1 MNILVT
7 NDDGFESKG
16 IAVLAKIMKK
26 YGNVAVV
33 APFSA
38 QSGMSMAV
46 SLGAPR
52 IAFREIESSAFTG
65 ADGEEHTE
73 RWACLDATP
82 ASCVKFALSTPWLGW
97 RPDVIV
103 SGINHGANTS
113 VASCYSGTLGATA
126 EAAVN
131 HILGIGISLCD
142 HNPDA
147 DFSQVEKYFPG
158 IFEKLTELPRHSY
171 MTYYNVNFPSVPADE
186 IKGVRAGYM
195 GRGHW
200 VKEFRSL
207 DDVETAAAALKEVQ
221 TGSHSGE
228 TDRDAAGDAAVK
240 MYKMI
245 GDFCSEA
252 DNSADADHLLT
263 DNGYISIVPHT
274 IDSTDYEQL
283 GILNGVTF

>member
-1 MNILVT
+1 MNILIT

-16 IAVLAKIMKK
+16 IAVLTKMMKK
-26 YGNVAVV
+26 YGNVAVI

-46 SLGAPR
+46 SLGAEK
-52 IAFREIESSAFTG
+52 IAFKEIESSSFVG
-65 ADGEEHTE
+65 EDGLEHTE
-73 RWACLDATP
+73 RWAYLDATP
-82 ASCVKFALSTPWLGW
+82 ASCVKFAMSTPWLGW
-97 RPDVIV
+97 KPDVIV

-131 HILGIGISLCD
+131 HILGIGVSLCD

-147 DFSQVEKYFPG
+147 DFSQIEKYFPG
-158 IFEKLTELPRHSY
+158 IFEKLVELPRHSY

-195 GRGHW
+195 GRGRW

-207 DDVETAAAALKEVQ
+207 DEAEAIAASLNGAPTGDPSEKAAE
-221 TGSHSGE
+221 
-228 TDRDAAGDAAVK
+228 K
-240 MYKMI
+240 MYKLV
-245 GDFCSEA
+245 GNFSSDT
-252 DNSADADHLLT
+252 DNSSDADHLLT
-263 DNGYISIVPHT
+263 DNGYVSIVPHT

-283 GILNGVTF
+283 RILSEVAF

>member
-1 MNILVT
+1 MNILIT

-16 IAVLAKIMKK
+16 IAVLTKVMKK
-26 YGNVAVV
+26 YGNVAVI

-46 SLGAPR
+46 SLGAEK
-52 IAFREIESSAFTG
+52 IAFKEIESSTFVG
-65 ADGEEHTE
+65 EDGLEHTE
-73 RWACLDATP
+73 RWAYLDATP
-82 ASCVKFALSTPWLGW
+82 ASCVKFAMSTPWLGW
-97 RPDVIV
+97 KPDVIV

-131 HILGIGISLCD
+131 HILGIGVSLCD

-147 DFSQVEKYFPG
+147 DFSQIEKYFPG
-158 IFEKLTELPRHSY
+158 IFEKLVELPRHSY

-195 GRGHW
+195 GRGRW

-207 DDVETAAAALKEVQ
+207 DEAEAIAASLNGAP
-221 TGSHSGE
+221 TGDPSE
-228 TDRDAAGDAAVK
+228 KPAVK
-240 MYKMI
+240 MYKLE
-245 GDFCSEA
+245 GNFCSDT

-263 DNGYISIVPHT
+263 DDGYVSIVPHT

-283 GILNGVTF
+283 KILSEVAF

>member
-1 MNILVT
+1 MNILIT

-16 IAVLAKIMKK
+16 IAVLTKMMKK
-26 YGNVAVV
+26 YGNVAVI

-46 SLGAPR
+46 SLGAEK
-52 IAFREIESSAFTG
+52 IAFKEIESSSFVG
-65 ADGEEHTE
+65 EDGLEHTE
-73 RWACLDATP
+73 RWAYLDATP
-82 ASCVKFALSTPWLGW
+82 ASCVKFAMSTPWLGW
-97 RPDVIV
+97 KPDVIV

-131 HILGIGISLCD
+131 HILGIGVSLCD

-147 DFSQVEKYFPG
+147 DFSQIEKYFPG
-158 IFEKLTELPRHSY
+158 IFEKLVELPRHSY

-195 GRGHW
+195 GRGRW

-207 DDVETAAAALKEVQ
+207 DEAEAIAASLNGAP
-221 TGSHSGE
+221 TGDPSE
-228 TDRDAAGDAAVK
+228 KPAEK
-240 MYKMI
+240 MYKLV
-245 GDFCSEA
+245 GNFSSDT
-252 DNSADADHLLT
+252 DNSSDADHLLT
-263 DNGYISIVPHT
+263 DNGYVSIVPHT

-283 GILNGVTF
+283 RILSEVAF

>member
-1 MNILVT
+1 MNILIT

-16 IAVLAKIMKK
+16 IAVLTKMMKK
-26 YGNVAVV
+26 YGNVAVI

-46 SLGAPR
+46 SLGAEK
-52 IAFREIESSAFTG
+52 IAFKEIESSTFVG
-65 ADGEEHTE
+65 EDGLEHTE
-73 RWACLDATP
+73 RWAYLDATP
-82 ASCVKFALSTPWLGW
+82 ASCVKFAMSTPWLGW
-97 RPDVIV
+97 KPDVIV

-131 HILGIGISLCD
+131 HILGIGVSLCD

-147 DFSQVEKYFPG
+147 DFSQIEKYFPG
-158 IFEKLTELPRHSY
+158 IFEKLVELPRHSY
-171 MTYYNVNFPSVPADE
+171 MTYYNVNFPSAPADE

-195 GRGHW
+195 GRGRW

-207 DDVETAAAALKEVQ
+207 DEAEAIAASLNGAP
-221 TGSHSGE
+221 TGDPSE
-228 TDRDAAGDAAVK
+228 KPAVK
-240 MYKMI
+240 MYKLV
-245 GDFCSEA
+245 GNFSSDT

-263 DNGYISIVPHT
+263 DNGYVSIVPHT

-283 GILNGVTF
+283 KILSEVAF

>member
-1 MNILVT
+1 MNILIT

-16 IAVLAKIMKK
+16 IAVLTKMMKK

-46 SLGAPR
+46 SLGAEK
-52 IAFREIESSAFTG
+52 IAFKEIESSTFVG
-65 ADGEEHTE
+65 EDGLEHTE
-73 RWACLDATP
+73 RWAYLDATP
-82 ASCVKFALSTPWLGW
+82 ASCVKFAMSTPWLGW
-97 RPDVIV
+97 KPDVIV

-131 HILGIGISLCD
+131 HILGIGVSLCD

-147 DFSQVEKYFPG
+147 DFSQIEKYFPG
-158 IFEKLTELPRHSY
+158 IFEKLVELPRHSY

-195 GRGHW
+195 GRGRW

-207 DDVETAAAALKEVQ
+207 DEAEAIAASLNGAP
-221 TGSHSGE
+221 TGDPAE
-228 TDRDAAGDAAVK
+228 KPAVK
-240 MYKMI
+240 MYKLV
-245 GDFCSEA
+245 GNFSSDT

-263 DNGYISIVPHT
+263 DNGYVSIVPHT

-283 GILNGVTF
+283 KILSEVAF

>member
-1 MNILVT
+1 MNILIT

-16 IAVLAKIMKK
+16 IAVLTKIMKK
-26 YGNVAVV
+26 YGNVAVI

-46 SLGAPR
+46 SLGAEK
-52 IAFREIESSAFTG
+52 IAFKEIESSTFVG
-65 ADGEEHTE
+65 EDGLEHTE
-73 RWACLDATP
+73 RWAYLDATP
-82 ASCVKFALSTPWLGW
+82 ASCVKFAMSTPWLGW
-97 RPDVIV
+97 KPDVIV

-131 HILGIGISLCD
+131 HILGIGVSLCD

-147 DFSQVEKYFPG
+147 DFSQIEKYFPG
-158 IFEKLTELPRHSY
+158 IFEKLVELPRHSY

-195 GRGHW
+195 GRGRW

-207 DDVETAAAALKEVQ
+207 DEAEAIAASLNGAP
-221 TGSHSGE
+221 TGDPSE
-228 TDRDAAGDAAVK
+228 KPAGK
-240 MYKMI
+240 MYKLV
-245 GDFCSEA
+245 GNFSSDT
-252 DNSADADHLLT
+252 DNSSDADHLLT
-263 DNGYISIVPHT
+263 DNGYVSIVPHT

-283 GILNGVTF
+283 KILSEVAF

>member
-1 MNILVT
+1 MNILIT

-16 IAVLAKIMKK
+16 IAVLTKMMKK
-26 YGNVAVV
+26 YGNVAVI

-46 SLGAPR
+46 SLGAEK
-52 IAFREIESSAFTG
+52 IAFKEIESSTFVG
-65 ADGEEHTE
+65 EDGLEHTE
-73 RWACLDATP
+73 RWAYLDATP
-82 ASCVKFALSTPWLGW
+82 ASCVKFAMSTPWLGW
-97 RPDVIV
+97 KPDVIV

-131 HILGIGISLCD
+131 HILGIGVSLCD

-147 DFSQVEKYFPG
+147 DFSQIEKYFPG
-158 IFEKLTELPRHSY
+158 IFEKLVELPRHSY

-195 GRGHW
+195 GRGRW

-207 DDVETAAAALKEVQ
+207 DEAEAIAASLNGAP
-221 TGSHSGE
+221 TGDPSE
-228 TDRDAAGDAAVK
+228 KPEVK
-240 MYKMI
+240 MYKLV
-245 GDFCSEA
+245 GNFSSDT

-263 DNGYISIVPHT
+263 DNGYVSIVPHT

-283 GILNGVTF
+283 KILSEVAF

>member
-1 MNILVT
+1 MNILIT

-16 IAVLAKIMKK
+16 IAVLTKMMKK
-26 YGNVAVV
+26 YGNVAVI

-46 SLGAPR
+46 SIGAEKV
-52 IAFREIESSAFTG
+52 AFKEIESSTFVG
-65 ADGEEHTE
+65 EDGLEHTE
-73 RWACLDATP
+73 RWAYLDATP
-82 ASCVKFALSTPWLGW
+82 ASCVKFAMSTPWLGW
-97 RPDVIV
+97 KPDVIV

-131 HILGIGISLCD
+131 HILGIGVSLCD

-147 DFSQVEKYFPG
+147 DFSQIEKYFPG
-158 IFEKLTELPRHSY
+158 IFEKLVELPRHSY

-195 GRGHW
+195 GRGRW

-207 DDVETAAAALKEVQ
+207 DEAEAIAASLNGAP
-221 TGSHSGE
+221 TGDPSE
-228 TDRDAAGDAAVK
+228 KPAEK
-240 MYKMI
+240 MYKLV
-245 GDFCSEA
+245 GNFSSDT

-263 DNGYISIVPHT
+263 DNGYVSIVPHT

-283 GILNGVTF
+283 KILSEVAF

>member
-1 MNILVT
+1 MNILIT

-16 IAVLAKIMKK
+16 IAVLTKMMKK

-46 SLGAPR
+46 SLGAEK
-52 IAFREIESSAFTG
+52 IAFKEIESSTFVG
-65 ADGEEHTE
+65 EDGLEHTE
-73 RWACLDATP
+73 RWAYLDATP
-82 ASCVKFALSTPWLGW
+82 ASCVKFAMSTPWLGW
-97 RPDVIV
+97 KPDVIV

-131 HILGIGISLCD
+131 HILGIGVSLCD

-147 DFSQVEKYFPG
+147 DFSQIEKYFPG
-158 IFEKLTELPRHSY
+158 IFEKLVELPRHSY

-195 GRGHW
+195 GRGRW

-207 DDVETAAAALKEVQ
+207 DDAEAIAASLNGAP
-221 TGSHSGE
+221 TGDPSE
-228 TDRDAAGDAAVK
+228 KPAVK
-240 MYKMI
+240 MYKLV
-245 GDFCSEA
+245 GNFSSDT

-263 DNGYISIVPHT
+263 DNGYVSIVPHT

-283 GILNGVTF
+283 KILSEVVF

>member
-1 MNILVT
+1 MNILIT

-16 IAVLAKIMKK
+16 IAVLTKMMKK
-26 YGNVAVV
+26 YGNVAVI

-46 SLGAPR
+46 SLGAEK
-52 IAFREIESSAFTG
+52 IAFKEIESSTFVG
-65 ADGEEHTE
+65 EDGLEHTE
-73 RWACLDATP
+73 RWAYLDATP
-82 ASCVKFALSTPWLGW
+82 ASCVKFAMSTPWLGW
-97 RPDVIV
+97 KPDVIV

-131 HILGIGISLCD
+131 HILGIGVSLCD

-147 DFSQVEKYFPG
+147 DFSQIEKYFPG
-158 IFEKLTELPRHSY
+158 IFEKLVELPRHSY

-195 GRGHW
+195 GRGRW
-200 VKEFRSL
+200 IKEFRSL
-207 DDVETAAAALKEVQ
+207 DEAEAIAASLNGAP
-221 TGSHSGE
+221 TGDPSE
-228 TDRDAAGDAAVK
+228 KPAVK
-240 MYKMI
+240 MYKLV
-245 GDFCSEA
+245 GNFSSDT
-252 DNSADADHLLT
+252 DNSSDADHLLT
-263 DNGYISIVPHT
+263 DNGYVSIVPHT

-283 GILNGVTF
+283 KILSEMAF

>member
-1 MNILVT
+1 MNILIT

-16 IAVLAKIMKK
+16 IAVLTKMMKK

-46 SLGAPR
+46 SLGAEK
-52 IAFREIESSAFTG
+52 IAFKEIESSTFVG
-65 ADGEEHTE
+65 EDGLEHTE
-73 RWACLDATP
+73 RWAYLDATP
-82 ASCVKFALSTPWLGW
+82 ASCVKFAMSTPWLGW
-97 RPDVIV
+97 KPDVIV

-131 HILGIGISLCD
+131 HILGIGVSLCD

-147 DFSQVEKYFPG
+147 DFSQIEKYFPG
-158 IFEKLTELPRHSY
+158 IFEKLVELPRHSY

-195 GRGHW
+195 GRGRW
-200 VKEFRSL
+200 IKEFRSL
-207 DDVETAAAALKEVQ
+207 DEAEAIAASLNGAP
-221 TGSHSGE
+221 TGDPSE
-228 TDRDAAGDAAVK
+228 KPAVK
-240 MYKMI
+240 MYKLV
-245 GDFCSEA
+245 GNFSSDT

-263 DNGYISIVPHT
+263 DNGYVSIVPHT

-283 GILNGVTF
+283 KILSEVAF

>member
-1 MNILVT
+1 MNILIT

-16 IAVLAKIMKK
+16 IAVLTKMMKK
-26 YGNVAVV
+26 YGNVAVI

-46 SLGAPR
+46 SLGAEK
-52 IAFREIESSAFTG
+52 IAFKEIESSTFVG
-65 ADGEEHTE
+65 EDGLEHTE
-73 RWACLDATP
+73 RWAYLDATP
-82 ASCVKFALSTPWLGW
+82 ASCVKFAMSTPWLGW
-97 RPDVIV
+97 KPDVIV

-131 HILGIGISLCD
+131 HILGIGVSLCD

-147 DFSQVEKYFPG
+147 DFSQIEKYFPG
-158 IFEKLTELPRHSY
+158 IFEKLVELPRHSY

-195 GRGHW
+195 GRGRW

-207 DDVETAAAALKEVQ
+207 DEAEAIAASLNGAPTGDPSEKAAE
-221 TGSHSGE
+221 
-228 TDRDAAGDAAVK
+228 K
-240 MYKMI
+240 MYKLV
-245 GDFCSEA
+245 GNFSSDT

-263 DNGYISIVPHT
+263 DNGYVSIVPHT

-283 GILNGVTF
+283 KILSEVAF

>member
-1 MNILVT
+1 MNILIT

-16 IAVLAKIMKK
+16 IAVLTKMMKK
-26 YGNVAVV
+26 YGNVAVI

-46 SLGAPR
+46 SLGAEK
-52 IAFREIESSAFTG
+52 IAFKEIESSTFVG
-65 ADGEEHTE
+65 EDGLEHTE
-73 RWACLDATP
+73 RWAYLDATP
-82 ASCVKFALSTPWLGW
+82 ASCVKFAMSTPWLGW
-97 RPDVIV
+97 KPDVIV

-131 HILGIGISLCD
+131 HILGIGVSLCD

-147 DFSQVEKYFPG
+147 DFSQIEKYFPG
-158 IFEKLTELPRHSY
+158 IFEKLVELPRHSY

-195 GRGHW
+195 GRGRW

-207 DDVETAAAALKEVQ
+207 DEAEAIAASLNGAP
-221 TGSHSGE
+221 TGDPSE
-228 TDRDAAGDAAVK
+228 KPAVK
-240 MYKMI
+240 MYKLV
-245 GDFCSEA
+245 GNFSSDT

-263 DNGYISIVPHT
+263 DNGYVSIVPHT

-283 GILNGVTF
+283 KILSEMAF

>member
-1 MNILVT
+1 MNILIT

-16 IAVLAKIMKK
+16 IAVLTKMMKK
-26 YGNVAVV
+26 YGNVAVI

-46 SLGAPR
+46 SLGAEK
-52 IAFREIESSAFTG
+52 IAFKEIESSTFVG
-65 ADGEEHTE
+65 EDGLEHTE
-73 RWACLDATP
+73 RWAYLDATP
-82 ASCVKFALSTPWLGW
+82 ASCVKFAMSTPWLGW
-97 RPDVIV
+97 KPDVIV

-131 HILGIGISLCD
+131 HILGIGVSLCD

-147 DFSQVEKYFPG
+147 DFSQIEKYFPG
-158 IFEKLTELPRHSY
+158 IFEKLVELPRHSY

-195 GRGHW
+195 GRGRW

-207 DDVETAAAALKEVQ
+207 DEAEAIAASLNGAP
-221 TGSHSGE
+221 TGDPSE
-228 TDRDAAGDAAVK
+228 KPAEK
-240 MYKMI
+240 MYKLV
-245 GDFCSEA
+245 GNFSSDA
-252 DNSADADHLLT
+252 DNSSDADHLLT
-263 DNGYISIVPHT
+263 DNGYVSIVPHT

-283 GILNGVTF
+283 KILSEVAF

>member
-1 MNILVT
+1 MNILIT

-16 IAVLAKIMKK
+16 IAVLTKMMKK
-26 YGNVAVV
+26 YGNVAVI

-46 SLGAPR
+46 SLGAEK
-52 IAFREIESSAFTG
+52 IAFKEIESSTFVG
-65 ADGEEHTE
+65 EDGLEHTE
-73 RWACLDATP
+73 RWAYLDATP
-82 ASCVKFALSTPWLGW
+82 TSCVKFAMSTPWLGW
-97 RPDVIV
+97 KPDVIV

-131 HILGIGISLCD
+131 HILGIGVSLCD

-147 DFSQVEKYFPG
+147 DFSQIEKYFPG
-158 IFEKLTELPRHSY
+158 IFEKLVELPRHSY

-195 GRGHW
+195 GRGRW

-207 DDVETAAAALKEVQ
+207 DEAEAIAASLNGAP
-221 TGSHSGE
+221 TGDPSE
-228 TDRDAAGDAAVK
+228 KPAEK
-240 MYKMI
+240 MYKLV
-245 GDFCSEA
+245 GNFSSDT

-263 DNGYISIVPHT
+263 DNGYVSIVPHT

-283 GILNGVTF
+283 KILSEVAF

>member
-1 MNILVT
+1 MNILIT

-16 IAVLAKIMKK
+16 IAVLTKMMKK

-46 SLGAPR
+46 SLGAEK
-52 IAFREIESSAFTG
+52 IAFKEIESSTFVG
-65 ADGEEHTE
+65 EDGLEHTE
-73 RWACLDATP
+73 RWAYLDATP
-82 ASCVKFALSTPWLGW
+82 ASCVKFAMSTPWLGW
-97 RPDVIV
+97 KPDVIV

-131 HILGIGISLCD
+131 HILGIGVSLCD

-147 DFSQVEKYFPG
+147 DFSQIEKYFPG
-158 IFEKLTELPRHSY
+158 IFEKLVELPRHSY
-171 MTYYNVNFPSVPADE
+171 ITYYNVNFPSVPADE

-195 GRGHW
+195 GRGRW

-207 DDVETAAAALKEVQ
+207 DEAEAIAATLNGAP
-221 TGSHSGE
+221 TGDPSE
-228 TDRDAAGDAAVK
+228 KPAVK
-240 MYKMI
+240 MYKLV
-245 GDFCSEA
+245 GNFSSDT

-263 DNGYISIVPHT
+263 DNGYVSIVPHT

-283 GILNGVTF
+283 KILSEVTF

>member
-1 MNILVT
+1 MNILIT

-16 IAVLAKIMKK
+16 IAVLTKMMKK

-46 SLGAPR
+46 SLGAEK
-52 IAFREIESSAFTG
+52 IAFKEIESSTFVG
-65 ADGEEHTE
+65 EDGLEHTE
-73 RWACLDATP
+73 RWAYLDATP
-82 ASCVKFALSTPWLGW
+82 ASCVKFAMSTPWLGW
-97 RPDVIV
+97 KPDVIV

-131 HILGIGISLCD
+131 HILGIGVSLCD

-147 DFSQVEKYFPG
+147 DFSQIEKYFPG
-158 IFEKLTELPRHSY
+158 IFEKLVELPRHSY

-195 GRGHW
+195 GRGRW

-207 DDVETAAAALKEVQ
+207 DEAEAIAASLNGAP
-221 TGSHSGE
+221 TGDPSE
-228 TDRDAAGDAAVK
+228 KPAVK
-240 MYKMI
+240 MYKLV
-245 GDFCSEA
+245 GNFCSDA

-263 DNGYISIVPHT
+263 DNGYVSIVPHT

-283 GILNGVTF
+283 KILSEVAF

>member
-1 MNILVT
+1 MNILIT

-16 IAVLAKIMKK
+16 IAVLTKMMKK

-46 SLGAPR
+46 SLGAEK
-52 IAFREIESSAFTG
+52 IAFKEIESSTFVG
-65 ADGEEHTE
+65 EDGLEHTE
-73 RWACLDATP
+73 RWAYLDATP
-82 ASCVKFALSTPWLGW
+82 ASCVKFAMSTPWLGW
-97 RPDVIV
+97 KPDVIV

-131 HILGIGISLCD
+131 HILGIGVSLCD
-142 HNPDA
+142 HNPDS
-147 DFSQVEKYFPG
+147 DFSQIEKYFPG
-158 IFEKLTELPRHSY
+158 IFEKLVELPRHSY

-195 GRGHW
+195 GRGRW

-207 DDVETAAAALKEVQ
+207 DEAEAIAASLNGAP
-221 TGSHSGE
+221 TGDPSE
-228 TDRDAAGDAAVK
+228 KPAVK
-240 MYKMI
+240 MYKLV
-245 GDFCSEA
+245 GNFSSDT

-263 DNGYISIVPHT
+263 DNGYVSIVPHT

-283 GILNGVTF
+283 KILSEVAF

>member
-1 MNILVT
+1 MNILIT

-16 IAVLAKIMKK
+16 IAVLTKMMKK
-26 YGNVAVV
+26 YGNVAVI

-46 SLGAPR
+46 SLGAEK
-52 IAFREIESSAFTG
+52 IAFKEIESSTFVG
-65 ADGEEHTE
+65 EDGLEHTE
-73 RWACLDATP
+73 RWAYLDATP
-82 ASCVKFALSTPWLGW
+82 ASCVKFAMSTPWLGW
-97 RPDVIV
+97 KPDVIV

-131 HILGIGISLCD
+131 HILVIGVSLCD

-147 DFSQVEKYFPG
+147 DFSQIEKYFPG
-158 IFEKLTELPRHSY
+158 IFEKLVELPRHSY

-195 GRGHW
+195 GRGRW

-207 DDVETAAAALKEVQ
+207 DEAEAIAASLNGAP
-221 TGSHSGE
+221 TGDPSE
-228 TDRDAAGDAAVK
+228 KPAEK
-240 MYKMI
+240 MYKLV
-245 GDFCSEA
+245 GNFSSDA
-252 DNSADADHLLT
+252 DNSTDADHLLT
-263 DNGYISIVPHT
+263 DNGYVSIVPHT

-283 GILNGVTF
+283 KILSEVAF

>member
-1 MNILVT
+1 MNILIT

-16 IAVLAKIMKK
+16 IAVLTKMMEK
-26 YGNVAVV
+26 YGNVAVI

-46 SLGAPR
+46 SLGAEK
-52 IAFREIESSAFTG
+52 IAFKEIESSTFVG
-65 ADGEEHTE
+65 EDGLEHTE
-73 RWACLDATP
+73 RWAYLDATP
-82 ASCVKFALSTPWLGW
+82 ASCVKFAMSTPWLGW
-97 RPDVIV
+97 KPDVIV

-131 HILGIGISLCD
+131 HILGIGVSLCD

-147 DFSQVEKYFPG
+147 DFSQIEKYFPG
-158 IFEKLTELPRHSY
+158 IFEKLVELPRHSY

-195 GRGHW
+195 GRGRW

-207 DDVETAAAALKEVQ
+207 DEVEAIAASLNGAP
-221 TGSHSGE
+221 TGDPSE
-228 TDRDAAGDAAVK
+228 KPAEK
-240 MYKMI
+240 MYKLV
-245 GDFCSEA
+245 GNFSSDA

-263 DNGYISIVPHT
+263 DNGYVSIVPHT

-283 GILNGVTF
+283 KILSEVAF

>member
-1 MNILVT
+1 MNILIT

-46 SLGAPR
+46 SLGASR
-52 IAFREIESSAFTG
+52 IAFKEIESSTFTG
-65 ADGEEHTE
+65 EDGLEHTE
-73 RWACLDATP
+73 RWAYLDATP

-97 RPDVIV
+97 KPDVIV

-131 HILGIGISLCD
+131 HILGIGVSLCD
-142 HNPDA
+142 HNQDA
-147 DFSQVEKYFPG
+147 DFSQVEEYFPG
-158 IFEKLTELPRHSY
+158 IFEKLVEIPRHSY
-171 MTYYNVNFPSVPADE
+171 MTYYNVNFPSVPASE

-195 GRGHW
+195 GRGRW

-207 DDVETAAAALKEVQ
+207 DDAEAITASLKGAP
-221 TGSHSGE
+221 TGDPSE
-228 TDRDAAGDAAVK
+228 DPEVK
-240 MYKMI
+240 MYKLV
-245 GDFCSEA
+245 GDFRSDS

-263 DNGYISIVPHT
+263 DNGYVSIVPHT

-283 GILNGVTF
+283 KVLSGVAF

>member
-1 MNILVT
+1 MNILIT

-16 IAVLAKIMKK
+16 IAVLTKMMKK
-26 YGNVAVV
+26 YGNVAVI

-46 SLGAPR
+46 SLGAEK
-52 IAFREIESSAFTG
+52 IAFKEIESSTFVG
-65 ADGEEHTE
+65 EDGLEHTE
-73 RWACLDATP
+73 RWAYLDATP
-82 ASCVKFALSTPWLGW
+82 ASCVKFAMSTPWLGW
-97 RPDVIV
+97 KPDVIV

-131 HILGIGISLCD
+131 HILGIGVSLCD

-147 DFSQVEKYFPG
+147 DFSQIEKYFPG
-158 IFEKLTELPRHSY
+158 IFEKLVELPRHSY

-195 GRGHW
+195 GRGRW

-207 DDVETAAAALKEVQ
+207 DAAEEIAASLNGAP
-221 TGSHSGE
+221 TGDPSE
-228 TDRDAAGDAAVK
+228 KAAEK
-240 MYKMI
+240 MYKLV
-245 GDFCSEA
+245 GNFSSDT
-252 DNSADADHLLT
+252 DNSSDADHLLT
-263 DNGYISIVPHT
+263 DNGYVSIVPHT

-283 GILNGVTF
+283 RILSEVAF

>member
-1 MNILVT
+1 MNILIT

-16 IAVLAKIMKK
+16 IAVLTKMMKK

-46 SLGAPR
+46 SLGAEK
-52 IAFREIESSAFTG
+52 IAFKEIESSTFVG
-65 ADGEEHTE
+65 EDGLEHTE
-73 RWACLDATP
+73 RWAYLDATP
-82 ASCVKFALSTPWLGW
+82 ASCVKFAMSTPWLGW
-97 RPDVIV
+97 KPDVIV

-131 HILGIGISLCD
+131 HILGIGVSLCD

-147 DFSQVEKYFPG
+147 DFSQIEKYFPG
-158 IFEKLTELPRHSY
+158 IFEKLVELPRHSY

-195 GRGHW
+195 GRGRW

-207 DDVETAAAALKEVQ
+207 DEAEAIAASLNGAP
-221 TGSHSGE
+221 TGDQSE
-228 TDRDAAGDAAVK
+228 KPEVK
-240 MYKMI
+240 MYKLV
-245 GDFCSEA
+245 GNFSSDT

-263 DNGYISIVPHT
+263 DNGYVSIVPHT

-283 GILNGVTF
+283 KILSEVAF

>member
-1 MNILVT
+1 MNILIT

-16 IAVLAKIMKK
+16 IAVLTKMMKK
-26 YGNVAVV
+26 YGNVAVI

-46 SLGAPR
+46 SLGAEK
-52 IAFREIESSAFTG
+52 IAFKEIESSSFVG
-65 ADGEEHTE
+65 EDGLEHTE
-73 RWACLDATP
+73 RWAYLDATP
-82 ASCVKFALSTPWLGW
+82 ASCVKFAMSTPWLGW
-97 RPDVIV
+97 KPDVIV

-131 HILGIGISLCD
+131 HILGIGVSLCD

-147 DFSQVEKYFPG
+147 DFSQIEKYFPG
-158 IFEKLTELPRHSY
+158 IFEKLVELPRHSY

-195 GRGHW
+195 GRGRW
-200 VKEFRSL
+200 IKEFRSL
-207 DDVETAAAALKEVQ
+207 DEAEAIAASLNGAP
-221 TGSHSGE
+221 TGYPAE
-228 TDRDAAGDAAVK
+228 EPAEK
-240 MYKMI
+240 MYKLV
-245 GDFCSEA
+245 GNFSSDT
-252 DNSADADHLLT
+252 DNSSDADHLLT
-263 DNGYISIVPHT
+263 DNGYVSIVPHT

-283 GILNGVTF
+283 KILSEVAF

>member
-1 MNILVT
+1 MNILIT

-16 IAVLAKIMKK
+16 IAVLTKMMKK

-46 SLGAPR
+46 SLGAEK
-52 IAFREIESSAFTG
+52 IAFKEIESSTFVG
-65 ADGEEHTE
+65 EDGLEHTE
-73 RWACLDATP
+73 RWAYLDATP
-82 ASCVKFALSTPWLGW
+82 ASCVKFAMSTPWLGW
-97 RPDVIV
+97 KPDVIV

-131 HILGIGISLCD
+131 HILGIGVSLCD

-147 DFSQVEKYFPG
+147 DFSQIEKYFPG
-158 IFEKLTELPRHSY
+158 IFEKLVELPRHSY

-186 IKGVRAGYM
+186 IMGVRAGYM
-195 GRGHW
+195 GRGRW

-207 DDVETAAAALKEVQ
+207 DEAEAIAASLNGAP
-221 TGSHSGE
+221 TGDPSE
-228 TDRDAAGDAAVK
+228 KPAVK
-240 MYKMI
+240 MYKLV
-245 GDFCSEA
+245 GNFSSDT

-263 DNGYISIVPHT
+263 DNGYVSIVPHT

-283 GILNGVTF
+283 KILSEVTF

>member
-1 MNILVT
+1 MNILIT

-46 SLGAPR
+46 SLGASK
-52 IAFREIESSAFTG
+52 IAFKEIESSTFTG
-65 ADGEEHTE
+65 EDRNEHTE
-73 RWACLDATP
+73 RWAYLDATP

-131 HILGIGISLCD
+131 HILGIGVSLCD

-158 IFEKLTELPRHSY
+158 IFEKLVELPRHSY

-195 GRGHW
+195 GRGRW

-207 DDVETAAAALKEVQ
+207 DDAEAIAASLKGAP
-221 TGSHSGE
+221 TGDPSE
-228 TDRDAAGDAAVK
+228 DPEVK
-240 MYKMI
+240 MYRLV
-245 GDFCSEA
+245 GDFRSDS

-263 DNGYISIVPHT
+263 ENGYVSIVPHT

-283 GILNGVTF
+283 KVLSEVAF

>member
-1 MNILVT
+1 MNILIT

-16 IAVLAKIMKK
+16 IAVLTKMMKK

-46 SLGAPR
+46 SLGAEK
-52 IAFREIESSAFTG
+52 IAFKEIESSPFVG
-65 ADGEEHTE
+65 EDGLEHTE
-73 RWACLDATP
+73 RWAYLDATP
-82 ASCVKFALSTPWLGW
+82 ASCVKFAMSTPWLGW
-97 RPDVIV
+97 KPDVIV

-131 HILGIGISLCD
+131 HILGIGVSLCD

-147 DFSQVEKYFPG
+147 DFSQIEKYFPG
-158 IFEKLTELPRHSY
+158 IFEKLVELPRHSY

-195 GRGHW
+195 GRGRW

-207 DDVETAAAALKEVQ
+207 DEAEAIAASLNGAP
-221 TGSHSGE
+221 TGDPSE
-228 TDRDAAGDAAVK
+228 KPAVK
-240 MYKMI
+240 MYKLV
-245 GDFCSEA
+245 GNFSSDT

-263 DNGYISIVPHT
+263 DNGYVSIVPHT

-283 GILNGVTF
+283 KILSEVAF

>member
-1 MNILVT
+1 MNILIT

-16 IAVLAKIMKK
+16 IAVLTRLMKK

-46 SLGAPR
+46 SLGADK
-52 IAFREIESSAFTG
+52 IAFKEIENTRFVG
-65 ADGEEHTE
+65 EDGKEYTE
-73 RWACLDATP
+73 RWAYLDATP

-97 RPDVIV
+97 TPDVVV

-113 VASCYSGTLGATA
+113 VTSCYSGTLGATA

-131 HILGIGISLCD
+131 HLLGIGVSLCD

-147 DFSQVEKYFPG
+147 DFSQVEKFFPG
-158 IFEKLTELPRHSY
+158 IFEKLVKLPRHSY

-186 IKGVRAGYM
+186 IKGVKVGYM
-195 GRGHW
+195 GRGRW

-207 DDVETAAAALKEVQ
+207 DDAKAIAASLNGAP
-221 TGSHSGE
+221 TGDPNEDPS
-228 TDRDAAGDAAVK
+228 VK
-240 MYKMI
+240 MYKLV
-245 GDFCSEA
+245 GDFKSDE
-252 DNSADADHLLT
+252 DNQAEADHLLT
-263 DNGYISIVPHT
+263 DNGYVSIVPHT

-283 GILNGVTF
+283 KLMKKVSF

>member
-1 MNILVT
+1 MNILIT

-16 IAVLAKIMKK
+16 IAVLTKMMKK

-46 SLGAPR
+46 SLGAEK
-52 IAFREIESSAFTG
+52 IAFKEIESSTFVG
-65 ADGEEHTE
+65 EDGLEHTE
-73 RWACLDATP
+73 RWAYLDATP
-82 ASCVKFALSTPWLGW
+82 ASCVKFAMSTPWLGW
-97 RPDVIV
+97 KPDVIV

-131 HILGIGISLCD
+131 HILGIGVSLCD

-147 DFSQVEKYFPG
+147 DFSQIEKYFPG
-158 IFEKLTELPRHSY
+158 IFEKLVELPRHSY

-195 GRGHW
+195 GRGRW

-207 DDVETAAAALKEVQ
+207 DEAEAIAASLNGAP
-221 TGSHSGE
+221 TGDPSE
-228 TDRDAAGDAAVK
+228 KPEVK
-240 MYKMI
+240 MYKLV
-245 GDFCSEA
+245 GNFSSDT

-263 DNGYISIVPHT
+263 DNGYVSIVPHT

-283 GILNGVTF
+283 KILSEVAF

>member
-1 MNILVT
+1 MNILIT
-7 NDDGFESKG
+7 NDDGFASKG
-16 IAVLAKIMKK
+16 IAVLTKMMKK
-26 YGNVAVV
+26 YGNVAVI

-46 SLGAPR
+46 SLGAEK
-52 IAFREIESSAFTG
+52 IAFKEIESSTFV
-65 ADGEEHTE
+65 GEEGLEHTE
-73 RWACLDATP
+73 RWAYLDATP
-82 ASCVKFALSTPWLGW
+82 ASCVKFAMSTPWLGW
-97 RPDVIV
+97 KPDVIV

-131 HILGIGISLCD
+131 HILGIGVSLCD

-147 DFSQVEKYFPG
+147 DFSQIEKYFPG
-158 IFEKLTELPRHSY
+158 IFEKLVELPRHSY

-195 GRGHW
+195 GRGRW

-207 DDVETAAAALKEVQ
+207 DEAEAIAASLNGAP
-221 TGSHSGE
+221 TGDPSE
-228 TDRDAAGDAAVK
+228 KPAVK
-240 MYKMI
+240 IYKLV
-245 GDFCSEA
+245 GNFSSDA
-252 DNSADADHLLT
+252 DNSTDADHLLT
-263 DNGYISIVPHT
+263 DNGYVSIVPHT

-283 GILNGVTF
+283 KILSEVAF

>member
-1 MNILVT
+1 MNILIT

-16 IAVLAKIMKK
+16 IAVLTKMMKK
-26 YGNVAVV
+26 YGNVAVI

-46 SLGAPR
+46 SLGAEK
-52 IAFREIESSAFTG
+52 IAFKEIESSTFVG
-65 ADGEEHTE
+65 EDGLEHTE
-73 RWACLDATP
+73 RWAYLDATP
-82 ASCVKFALSTPWLGW
+82 TSCVKFAMSTPWLGW
-97 RPDVIV
+97 KPDVIV

-131 HILGIGISLCD
+131 HILGIGVSLCD

-147 DFSQVEKYFPG
+147 DFSQIEKYFPG
-158 IFEKLTELPRHSY
+158 IFEKLVELPRHSY

-195 GRGHW
+195 GRGRW
-200 VKEFRSL
+200 IKEFRSL
-207 DDVETAAAALKEVQ
+207 DEAEAIAASLNGAP
-221 TGSHSGE
+221 TGDPSE
-228 TDRDAAGDAAVK
+228 KPAEK
-240 MYKMI
+240 MYKLV
-245 GDFCSEA
+245 GNFSSDT
-252 DNSADADHLLT
+252 DNSSDADHLLT
-263 DNGYISIVPHT
+263 DNGYVSIVPHT

-283 GILNGVTF
+283 KILSEVAF

>member
-1 MNILVT
+1 MNILIT

-16 IAVLAKIMKK
+16 IAVLTKMMKK
-26 YGNVAVV
+26 YGNVAVI

-46 SLGAPR
+46 SLGAEK
-52 IAFREIESSAFTG
+52 IAFKEIESSTFVG
-65 ADGEEHTE
+65 EDGLEHTE
-73 RWACLDATP
+73 RWAYLDATP
-82 ASCVKFALSTPWLGW
+82 ASCVKFAMSTPWLGW
-97 RPDVIV
+97 KPDVIV

-131 HILGIGISLCD
+131 HILGIGVSLCD

-147 DFSQVEKYFPG
+147 DFSQIEKYFPG
-158 IFEKLTELPRHSY
+158 IFEKLVELPRHSY

-186 IKGVRAGYM
+186 IKGVRSGYM
-195 GRGHW
+195 GRGRW

-207 DDVETAAAALKEVQ
+207 DEAEAIAASLNGAP
-221 TGSHSGE
+221 TGDPSE
-228 TDRDAAGDAAVK
+228 KPAVK
-240 MYKMI
+240 MYKLV
-245 GDFCSEA
+245 GNFSSDA
-252 DNSADADHLLT
+252 DNSSDADHLLT
-263 DNGYISIVPHT
+263 DNGYVSIVPHT

-283 GILNGVTF
+283 KILSEVAF

>member
-1 MNILVT
+1 MNILIT

-16 IAVLAKIMKK
+16 IAVLTKMMKK
-26 YGNVAVV
+26 YGNVAVI

-46 SLGAPR
+46 SLGAEK
-52 IAFREIESSAFTG
+52 IAFKEIESSTFVG
-65 ADGEEHTE
+65 EDGLEHTE
-73 RWACLDATP
+73 RWAYLDATP
-82 ASCVKFALSTPWLGW
+82 ASCVKFAMSTPWLGW
-97 RPDVIV
+97 KPDVIV

-131 HILGIGISLCD
+131 HILGIGVSLCD

-147 DFSQVEKYFPG
+147 DFSQIEKYFPG
-158 IFEKLTELPRHSY
+158 IFEKLVELPRHSY

-195 GRGHW
+195 GRGRW

-207 DDVETAAAALKEVQ
+207 DEAEAIAASLNGAP
-221 TGSHSGE
+221 TGDPSE
-228 TDRDAAGDAAVK
+228 KPAEK
-240 MYKMI
+240 MYKLV
-245 GDFCSEA
+245 GNFSSDA
-252 DNSADADHLLT
+252 DNSTDADHLLT
-263 DNGYISIVPHT
+263 DNGYVSIVPHT

-283 GILNGVTF
+283 KILSEVAF

>member
-1 MNILVT
+1 MNILIT

-16 IAVLAKIMKK
+16 IAVLTKMMKK

-46 SLGAPR
+46 SLGAEK
-52 IAFREIESSAFTG
+52 IAFKEIESSTFV
-65 ADGEEHTE
+65 GEDELEHTE
-73 RWACLDATP
+73 RWAYLDATP
-82 ASCVKFALSTPWLGW
+82 ASCVKFAMSTPWLGW
-97 RPDVIV
+97 KPDVIV

-131 HILGIGISLCD
+131 HILGIGVSLCD

-147 DFSQVEKYFPG
+147 DFSQIEKYFPG
-158 IFEKLTELPRHSY
+158 IFEKLVELPRHSY

-195 GRGHW
+195 GRGRW

-207 DDVETAAAALKEVQ
+207 DEAEAIAASLNGAP
-221 TGSHSGE
+221 TGDPSE
-228 TDRDAAGDAAVK
+228 KPAVK
-240 MYKMI
+240 MYKLV
-245 GDFCSEA
+245 GNFSSDT
-252 DNSADADHLLT
+252 DNSSDADHLLT
-263 DNGYISIVPHT
+263 DNGYVSIVPHT

-283 GILNGVTF
+283 KILSEVAF

>member
-1 MNILVT
+1 MNILIT

-16 IAVLAKIMKK
+16 IAVLTKMMKK

-46 SLGAPR
+46 SLGAEK
-52 IAFREIESSAFTG
+52 IAFKEIESSTFVG
-65 ADGEEHTE
+65 EDGLEHTE
-73 RWACLDATP
+73 RWAYLDATP
-82 ASCVKFALSTPWLGW
+82 ASCVKFAMSTPWLDW
-97 RPDVIV
+97 KPDVIV

-131 HILGIGISLCD
+131 HILGIGVSLCD

-147 DFSQVEKYFPG
+147 DFSQIEKYFPG
-158 IFEKLTELPRHSY
+158 IFEKLVELPRHSY

-195 GRGHW
+195 GRGRW

-207 DDVETAAAALKEVQ
+207 DEAEAIAASLNGAP
-221 TGSHSGE
+221 TGDPSE
-228 TDRDAAGDAAVK
+228 KPAVK
-240 MYKMI
+240 MYKLV
-245 GDFCSEA
+245 GNFSSDT

-263 DNGYISIVPHT
+263 DNGYVSIVPHT

-283 GILNGVTF
+283 KILSEVAF

>member
-1 MNILVT
+1 MNILIT

-16 IAVLAKIMKK
+16 IAVLTKMMKK

-46 SLGAPR
+46 SLGSEK
-52 IAFREIESSAFTG
+52 IAFKEIESSTFVG
-65 ADGEEHTE
+65 EDGLEHTE
-73 RWACLDATP
+73 RWAYLDATP
-82 ASCVKFALSTPWLGW
+82 ASCVKFAMSTPWLGW
-97 RPDVIV
+97 KPDVIV

-131 HILGIGISLCD
+131 HILGIGVSLCD

-147 DFSQVEKYFPG
+147 DFSQIEKYFPG
-158 IFEKLTELPRHSY
+158 IFEKLVELPRHSY

-195 GRGHW
+195 GRGRW

-207 DDVETAAAALKEVQ
+207 DEAEAIAASLNGAP
-221 TGSHSGE
+221 TGDPSE
-228 TDRDAAGDAAVK
+228 KPAVK
-240 MYKMI
+240 MYKLV
-245 GDFCSEA
+245 GNFSSDT

-263 DNGYISIVPHT
+263 DNGYVSIVPHT

-283 GILNGVTF
+283 KILSEVVF

>member
-1 MNILVT
+1 MNILIT

-16 IAVLAKIMKK
+16 IAVLTKMMKK
-26 YGNVAVV
+26 YGNVAVI

-46 SLGAPR
+46 SLGAEK
-52 IAFREIESSAFTG
+52 IAFKEIESSSFVG
-65 ADGEEHTE
+65 EDGLEHTE
-73 RWACLDATP
+73 RWAYLDATP
-82 ASCVKFALSTPWLGW
+82 ASCVKFAMSTPWLGW
-97 RPDVIV
+97 KPDVIV

-131 HILGIGISLCD
+131 HILGIGVSLCD

-147 DFSQVEKYFPG
+147 DFSQIEKYFPG
-158 IFEKLTELPRHSY
+158 IFEKLVELPRHSY

-195 GRGHW
+195 GRGRW

-207 DDVETAAAALKEVQ
+207 DEAEAIAASLNGAP
-221 TGSHSGE
+221 TGDPSE
-228 TDRDAAGDAAVK
+228 KPAEK
-240 MYKMI
+240 MYKLV
-245 GDFCSEA
+245 GNFSSDT
-252 DNSADADHLLT
+252 DNSTDADHLLT
-263 DNGYISIVPHT
+263 DNGYVSIVPHT

-283 GILNGVTF
+283 KILSEVAF

>member
-1 MNILVT
+1 MNILIT

-16 IAVLAKIMKK
+16 IAVLTKMMKK

-46 SLGAPR
+46 SLGAEK
-52 IAFREIESSAFTG
+52 IAFKEIESSTFVG
-65 ADGEEHTE
+65 EDGLEHTE
-73 RWACLDATP
+73 RWAYLDATP
-82 ASCVKFALSTPWLGW
+82 ASCVKFAMSTPWLGW
-97 RPDVIV
+97 KPDVIV

-131 HILGIGISLCD
+131 HILGIGVSLCD

-147 DFSQVEKYFPG
+147 DFSQIEKYFPG
-158 IFEKLTELPRHSY
+158 IFEKLVELPRHSY

-195 GRGHW
+195 GRGRW

-207 DDVETAAAALKEVQ
+207 DEAEAIAASLNGAP
-221 TGSHSGE
+221 TGDPSE
-228 TDRDAAGDAAVK
+228 KPAVK
-240 MYKMI
+240 MYKLV
-245 GDFCSEA
+245 GNFSSDT

-263 DNGYISIVPHT
+263 DDGYVSIVPHT

-283 GILNGVTF
+283 

>member
-1 MNILVT
+1 MNILIT

-16 IAVLAKIMKK
+16 IAVLTKMMKK

-46 SLGAPR
+46 SLGAEK
-52 IAFREIESSAFTG
+52 IAFKEIESSAFVG
-65 ADGEEHTE
+65 EDGLEHTE
-73 RWACLDATP
+73 RWAYLDATP
-82 ASCVKFALSTPWLGW
+82 ASCVKFAMSTPWLGW
-97 RPDVIV
+97 KPDVIV

-131 HILGIGISLCD
+131 HILGIGVSLCD

-147 DFSQVEKYFPG
+147 DFSQIEKYFPG
-158 IFEKLTELPRHSY
+158 IFEKLVELPRHSY

-186 IKGVRAGYM
+186 IKGIRAGYM
-195 GRGHW
+195 GRGRW

-207 DDVETAAAALKEVQ
+207 DEAEAIAASLNGAP
-221 TGSHSGE
+221 TGDPSE
-228 TDRDAAGDAAVK
+228 KPAVK
-240 MYKMI
+240 MYKLV
-245 GDFCSEA
+245 GNFSSDT

-263 DNGYISIVPHT
+263 DNGYVSIVPHT

-283 GILNGVTF
+283 KILSEVAF